1 MPFVVVTFW
10 LLNFGSVHGPIEEAN
25 PSQKSS
31 IFGTMASNEDIL
43 HGLLQNELFLF
54 HHLHVTIE
62 GCKFPFIWLN
72 SHERRFLNIS
82 LAT

>member
-1 MPFVVVTFW
+1 MPFLVATFW
-10 LLNFGSVHGPIEEAN
+10 LLNFGSVHGPIEEIN
-25 PSQKSS
+25 PNQKFS
-31 IFGTMASNEDIL
+31 IFGAMASNENIL

-62 GCKFPFIWLN
+62 GCKLPFIWLK

-82 LAT
+82 LVT